1 MIRIP
6 RCHSLVQLLHRVV
19 ELYSLRP
26 SPVGLE
32 VGHIIRS
39 VVYNPSV
46 VQVPQ
51 GMMVYRSEGPKGLVT
66 TNSSFG
72 YPVSITLMRVC
83 RVIFLIIFTSDSTQ
97 CNLLSRRYQFFLRK
111 GKKAPPIESRKNIKN
126 AHHTLF
132 VVVVAGG
139 GRQCLQPFS

>member
-1 MIRIP
+1 
-6 RCHSLVQLLHRVV
+6 
-19 ELYSLRP
+19 
-26 SPVGLE
+26 
-32 VGHIIRS
+32 
-39 VVYNPSV
+39 
-46 VQVPQ
+46 
-51 GMMVYRSEGPKGLVT
+51 MVYRSEGPKGLVT

-139 GRQCLQPFS
+139 GVNVYNLSVKMVANPHQGLPKGFFFFFGGGISLLALMRLILIGSLKLEIT